1 MANPIRRIT
10 HRFFKDETA
19 SLVAEAVI
27 MLPLLVWWYV
37 GGLVFFHGYEARNV
51 NMKAAYTVSDMLSR
65 EDAAVGPAYVEGL
78 GNIYAYLIAGSG
90 FDSEVR
96 VTLLRCSDNCNAG
109 ATDRELRTDWSYST
123 GSRPPLTDADLTG
136 YAEVIP
142 VMPLGDRVIL
152 LESKAN
158 YQAAFNVGLTADNF
172 ENVLV
177 TRPRF
182 VPKIPWDPSL

>member
-1 MANPIRRIT
+1 MTNPIRHLIR
-10 HRFFKDETA
+10 RFCKDETA

-78 GNIYAYLIAGSG
+78 GNIFAYLISGSG
-90 FDSEVR
+90 SGSEVR
-96 VTLLRCSDNCNAG
+96 VSVVRCTENCTQG
-109 ATDRELRTDWSYST
+109 ATGRVLAIDWSYST
-123 GSRPPLTDADLTG
+123 GSRPALTDADLPG
-136 YAEVIP
+136 YEDVIP
-142 VMPLGDRVIL
+142 VTPLGDRVIV
-152 LESKAN
+152 LESKAD
-158 YQAAFNVGLTADNF
+158 YSPAFNIGLTADSFANT
-172 ENVLV
+172 VV